1 MWWTSGFPEKRRCCD
16 ESFHRGKP
24 GSGTGQA
31 AVELLAILPLVGLA
45 AAIVFHLAIAGW
57 SLWSAAE
64 AARAAARAAAVDSD
78 PRQVALTALPTAFR
92 KRASVR
98 LDSGRVEV
106 GVAIPT
112 LVPGISLPRVKV
124 EAGPLEPD
132 A

>member
-1 MWWTSGFPEKRRCCD
+1 MDGGGADRRTNWD
-16 ESFHRGKP
+16 ERGSSP
-24 GSGTGQA
+24 TRQAGQA
-31 AVELLAILPLVGLA
+31 TVEFVAVLTLLGLA
-45 AAIVFHLAIAGW
+45 AVLTFHLAIAGW

-78 PRQVALTALPTAFR
+78 PRQVALAALPTAFR

-112 LVPGISLPRVKV
+112 LVPGISLPRVRV